1 MTGDQDDMGGRL
13 RALLPRGWF
22 ADEAPILAA
31 LLAGLASV
39 WAWSFGLLD
48 YVGQQTRIATAS
60 DGWLDLIAEDYGG
73 AAWGRQAGETDD
85 AFRSRVRRNLARLRG
100 TRQALIDN
108 VTALTG
114 RAPQVFE
121 PAFPPDTGGLNGA
134 SLGWNTRGGWGSLSL
149 PYQCFVIA
157 YRPHGGGIAN
167 LGGWGSAETAFA
179 LGGWNTG
186 ALGWGDAA
194 LIRGAVT
201 DAQILA
207 TVADS
212 MPAAS
217 IAWTALSN

>member
-1 MTGDQDDMGGRL
+1 MGARL

-22 ADEAPILAA
+22 ADDAPILAA

-39 WAWSFGLLD
+39 WSWSFGLLD

-60 DGWLDLIAEDYGG
+60 GGWLDLIAEDYGG
-73 AAWGRQAGETDD
+73 AGWSRQAGETDD
-85 AFRSRVRRNLARLRG
+85 AFRGRIGRNLLRPRA

-114 RAPQVFE
+114 RAPQIFE
-121 PAFPPDTGGLNGA
+121 PAFPPDTGGLNGPG
-134 SLGWNTRGGWGSLSL
+134 LGWNSQGGWGSLSL

-157 YRPHGGGIAN
+157 YRPHGGGIADI
-167 LGGWGSAETAFA
+167 GGWGSADSTFA

-201 DAQILA
+201 DTQIFA
-207 TVADS
+207 AVADS
-212 MPAAS
+212 VPAAS

>member
-1 MTGDQDDMGGRL
+1 MTGDQNDMAARL

-22 ADEAPILAA
+22 ADEAPILAG

-39 WAWSFGLLD
+39 WAWSYGLLD
-48 YVGQQTRIATAS
+48 YVSQQSRLATAS
-60 DGWLDLIAEDYGG
+60 EGWLDLIAEDYGG
-73 AAWGRQAGETDD
+73 AAWARFAGETDD
-85 AFRSRVRRNLARLRG
+85 AFRTRIRHNLARLRG
-100 TRQALIDN
+100 SRPALIDN
-108 VTALTG
+108 VTTLTG
-114 RAPQVFE
+114 RAPRVFE
-121 PAFPPDTGGLNGA
+121 PAFPPDTGGLNGPG
-134 SLGWNTRGGWGSLSL
+134 LGWNMAGGWGNLSL
-149 PYQCFVIA
+149 PYQCFIIA

-167 LGGWGSAETAFA
+167 LGGWGSTETNFA
-179 LGGWNTG
+179 LGGWNTA
-186 ALGWGDAA
+186 ALGWGNAA